1 MKISTAIALCLIVFG
16 LKAQNTENDS
26 IKKYELDEIV
36 LKQRKKAI
44 EQKADR
50 TIFDFSEQP
59 QLNSGSLM
67 EGIKKLPGLIV
78 SEVAGMMYQGK
89 QLEVFM
95 DGRPLQIYSNELT
108 SFLEGLPAN
117 SIEKVEVITQPG
129 AEFPATSGGAIINII
144 TSQRAKNY
152 ISATYSSGA
161 SFTDYDKFRSRFNNS
176 LLLNARNKYF
186 GWQLQLGQN
195 YNEALQNTALINL
208 PNSVNTLLS
217 GTHTDRINR
226 SYFLKSGLKINIK
239 NDRLLLNYDQNWNP
253 NTAYVKAEGLGFATE
268 DKSTTKSGRKDALL
282 TYEKRFEDVDK
293 KLEFILNYNQRISDF
308 DFVSRLNQT
317 TGLENVSNQDYYSFK
332 ADYSQKIKLLDEGKW
347 SIGTLA
353 DKLDFDTQSFGITN
367 LDYTRETL
375 AGYTEFQAKYKK
387 MDFILGGR
395 AENYDITGTTQNGD
409 LIPFKQFK
417 FFPNASAQYNFA
429 PQMYFNMNYN
439 KKIALPNTSAL
450 NPNNTNYQNPNV
462 TFGGN
467 PQLQPTIYD
476 NFEVKLSAFD
486 YAFISYNVS
495 QATNQV
501 VTRLNETNNLISSV
515 NENLA
520 EVRVHNFNFGLPVP
534 YMLFTKGLK
543 KTMEFDFNPDEIN
556 FLYIYTGYQKHDIPN
571 IQTKGFWMFNL
582 MSQMQL
588 PKKIKFVANYN
599 TNTTGGNYYYFV
611 GNKPFNQSLDLTFSK
626 KFLNDNLS
634 VSIFVNDIL
643 NTNNQEYAPVNSNLV
658 YRTNADTRRVG
669 FSLNYK
675 IPTKNKLAKV
685 DSNLLK
691 KDNQEEDNQMVK

>member
-1 MKISTAIALCLIVFG
+1 M
-16 LKAQNTENDS
+16 
-26 IKKYELDEIV
+26 
-36 LKQRKKAI
+36 
-44 EQKADR
+44 
-50 TIFDFSEQP
+50 
-59 QLNSGSLM
+59 
-67 EGIKKLPGLIV
+67 
-78 SEVAGMMYQGK
+78 
-89 QLEVFM
+89 
-95 DGRPLQIYSNELT
+95 
-108 SFLEGLPAN
+108 
-117 SIEKVEVITQPG
+117 
-129 AEFPATSGGAIINII
+129 
-144 TSQRAKNY
+144 
-152 ISATYSSGA
+152 
-161 SFTDYDKFRSRFNNS
+161 
-176 LLLNARNKYF
+176 LLNARNKYF

-253 NTAYVKAEGLGFATE
+253 NTAYVNAEGLGFATE

-282 TYEKRFEDVDK
+282 TYQKRFEDVDK
-293 KLEFILNYNQRISDF
+293 KLEFRLNYNQRISDF

-387 MDFILGGR
+387 MDFIVGGR

-643 NTNNQEYAPVNSNLV
+643 NTNNQEYETVNSNLV

-685 DSNLLK
+685 DPNLLK